1 VNTISKKH
9 TLATL
14 IFLSIGINMLFAVT
28 RPVAVLNK
36 VVGEVKIDMVLEP
49 GWQAASLGG
58 KLANGDKLET
68 GSASFSSIMF
78 LDRSMIKV
86 RENTKF
92 TVKSKRTVKR
102 ELETDINVAVGE
114 MNVKTTTGSKFKIQT
129 PTSVASVKG
138 TEFNLMVE
146 KDGTTHLTVLEGT
159 VEFMNELG
167 VILATEMTSSVSR
180 AGVSPSNPI
189 SVPKKAV
196 PSWQKKTKEAWKLK
210 LSPDKPGGKDIG
222 KPFNIKINAKDSGG
236 NNALDYSE
244 EVTISAK
251 DGIQVSGDGGQS
263 WSSEVSVK
271 LNKGKGVLKA
281 KGIEIGKRVVV
292 VTGENSSP
300 GKLVVNMK
308 RSKEA
313 MNKINS
319 KASKALGKIA
329 PNLANKISG
338 KTLKGSSISKGSG
351 NTEDVFD
358 QLLNGLMQLSGEPQV
373 VENPDG
379 SVKVIMKVKPSE
391 GNGD

>member
-1 VNTISKKH
+1 MFIP
-9 TLATL
+9 L
-14 IFLSIGINMLFAVT
+14 IFLSIGVNVMFAVT

-36 VVGEVKIDMVLEP
+36 VVGEVKIDMVANP

-58 KLANGDKLET
+58 KLGNGDKLET
-68 GSASFSSIMF
+68 GSASFGSIMF

-146 KDGTTHLTVLEGT
+146 QDGTTHLTVLEGT

-167 VILATEMTSSVSR
+167 VILATEMTTSISK
-180 AGVSPSNPI
+180 AGESPSAPV
-189 SVPKKAV
+189 SVPQTAV
-196 PSWQKKTKEAWKLK
+196 PKWQKKIKEEWKLK
-210 LSPDKPGGKDIG
+210 MSPDKPGGKEIG
-222 KPFNIKINAKDSGG
+222 KPFNIQINAKDSDG

-244 EVTISAK
+244 KVTVEGK
-251 DGIQVSGDGGQS
+251 GGIELSIDGGNS
-263 WSSEVSVK
+263 WSSEVTVK
-271 LNKGKGVLKA
+271 MNKGKGILKA
-281 KGIEIGKRVVV
+281 KGTESGKRIIVVS
-292 VTGENSSP
+292 GENSAP

-319 KASKALGKIA
+319 KAAKALGKIA
-329 PNLANKISG
+329 PGLADKISG
-338 KTLKGSSISKGSG
+338 KTLKGSSISQGAG

-391 GNGD
+391 GNGE

>member
-1 VNTISKKH
+1 
-9 TLATL
+9 
-14 IFLSIGINMLFAVT
+14 MLFGTT

-36 VVGEVKIDMVLEP
+36 VIGEVKIEMISDP

-68 GSASFSSIMF
+68 GAASFGSIMF

-102 ELETDINVAVGE
+102 ELETEINVAVGE

-167 VILATEMTSSVSR
+167 VILATEMTTSISK
-180 AGVSPSNPI
+180 AGESPSSPI
-189 SVPKKAV
+189 AVPQTAVPK
-196 PSWQKKTKEAWKLK
+196 WQKKTKEEWKLK
-210 LSPDKPGGKDIG
+210 MSPDKPGGKDIG
-222 KPFNIKINAKDSGG
+222 KPFNIQINAKDSDG
-236 NNALDYSE
+236 NNALDFSE
-244 EVTISAK
+244 EVNVSGK
-251 DGIQVSGDGGQS
+251 DGIELSTDGGNS
-263 WSSEVSVK
+263 WSSEASVK
-271 LNKGKGVLKA
+271 MNKGKGVLKA
-281 KGIEIGKRVVV
+281 KGTEVGKRVVV
-292 VTGENSSP
+292 VSGENASP
-300 GKLVVNMK
+300 GKLVMNLK
-308 RSKEA
+308 RSKET

-319 KASKALGKIA
+319 KAAKALGKIA
-329 PNLANKISG
+329 PGLADKISG

-358 QLLNGLMQLSGEPQV
+358 QLLNGIMQLSGDPEI

-379 SVKVIMKVKPSE
+379 SIKVIMKVKPSE